1 MEALSRL
8 LDRARARGFL
18 ESWRVGGRS
27 GKGEECSH
35 LFVDDTL
42 VFCKPDE
49 DQFTHLSWVLTSY
62 EV

>member
-1 MEALSRL
+1 M
-8 LDRARARGFL
+8 
-18 ESWRVGGRS
+18 GGRS

-49 DQFTHLSWVLTSY
+49 DQFTYLSWVLTSY